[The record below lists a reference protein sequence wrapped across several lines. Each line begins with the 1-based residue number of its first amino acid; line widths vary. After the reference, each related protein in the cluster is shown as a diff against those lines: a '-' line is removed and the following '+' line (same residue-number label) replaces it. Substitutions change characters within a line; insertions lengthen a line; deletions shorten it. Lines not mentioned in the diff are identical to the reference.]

1 MKERKGSI
9 SYNIKEALE
18 KKKVDYCDWK
28 LAVNTLRKTVQ
39 GQAAFMQICEVA
51 QLHVSPTNTAKQQ
64 IIQAVLLWWESIK
77 KSTKKSTNKT
87 ARNTNAKS
95 CIPKPSR
102 KLRRQTGTRRCNA
115 TINVHRSVTK
125 NMLIPYLSSL
135 YKLNILDSEEH
146 KPERLLSDEV
156 LDLMATIMHKRW
168 TSTEVGVKTRTHYF
182 CKRTRH
188 TIVENKPTIIENK
201 LSVVANSL
209 FLQTHYLST
218 LTMFANSLT
227 HYFPHSLFIHTHYFS
242 TLTIFPHSLFFRTHY
257 FSALTIFPH
266 SLFHSLDK
274 AINTVA
280 PKTESDDATVH
291 QPKRVEE
298 NKVTLFVQTHYFPN
312 WCMHSLVKD
321 VVKTLKD
328 TSTGD
333 FSGMTVKTPAV
344 LLLGVIHHNDYHRA
358 PIKPVQAWD
367 NMNADELRVWSLQRI
382 LTQGS
387 SLGVEVVTVSKNAND
402 CEMHLQ
408 ADFRADGWAQAIW
421 EEVHKLKKVF
431 ITLIRHPPSHPFPAP
446 PTISS

>member
-39 GQAAFMQICEVA
+39 GQAAFIQICEVA
-51 QLHVSPTNTAKQQ
+51 QLHVSQTNTAKQQ

-266 SLFHSLDK
+266 SLFFH
-274 AINTVA
+274 
-280 PKTESDDATVH
+280 
-291 QPKRVEE
+291 
-298 NKVTLFVQTHYFPN
+298 THYFP
-312 WCMHSLVKD
+312 HSLFLHTHYFCTLTIFPHSLFFRTHYFTLSTRPSTPLRRRPNLMTPLSISPSVLR
-321 VVKTLKD
+321 KT
-328 TSTGD
+328 
-333 FSGMTVKTPAV
+333 
-344 LLLGVIHHNDYHRA
+344 R
-358 PIKPVQAWD
+358 
-367 NMNADELRVWSLQRI
+367 
-382 LTQGS
+382 
-387 SLGVEVVTVSKNAND
+387 
-402 CEMHLQ
+402 
-408 ADFRADGWAQAIW
+408 
-421 EEVHKLKKVF
+421 
-431 ITLIRHPPSHPFPAP
+431 
-446 PTISS
+446 

>member
-18 KKKVDYCDWK
+18 KKKVDYVDWK

-39 GQAAFMQICEVA
+39 GQAAFIQICEAA
-51 QLHVSPTNTAKQQ
+51 QLHVSQTNTAKEQ
-64 IIQAVLLWWESIK
+64 IIEAVLRWWESIK

-87 ARNTNAKS
+87 ATNTNAKS

-102 KLRRQTGTRRCNA
+102 KLRTQTGTRRCNA

-135 YKLNILDSEEH
+135 YKLNILESEEH

-168 TSTEVGVKTRTHYF
+168 TSTEVGVKTHTHYF

-201 LSVVANSL
+201 LRVVANSL

-242 TLTIFPHSLFFRTHY
+242 TLTIFHTHYFTTLTIFPHSLFFRTHY

-266 SLFHSLDK
+266 SLCFH
-274 AINTVA
+274 
-280 PKTESDDATVH
+280 
-291 QPKRVEE
+291 
-298 NKVTLFVQTHYFPN
+298 THYFSTLTIFA
-312 WCMHSLVKD
+312 HSLFFR
-321 VVKTLKD
+321 THY
-328 TSTGD
+328 
-333 FSGMTVKTPAV
+333 FSA
-344 LLLGVIHHNDYHRA
+344 L
-358 PIKPVQAWD
+358 
-367 NMNADELRVWSLQRI
+367 
-382 LTQGS
+382 
-387 SLGVEVVTVSKNAND
+387 
-402 CEMHLQ
+402 
-408 ADFRADGWAQAIW
+408 
-421 EEVHKLKKVF
+421 
-431 ITLIRHPPSHPFPAP
+431 
-446 PTISS
+446 TISLSRQGHQHRCTEDRI